1 MKNYLKWL
9 FRWYVLFSILLT
21 ILFGGLWTL
30 YTYNSNDQWYR
41 KLLLMHTVNI
51 AESIDPDIINE
62 FQGSGADYNN
72 PRYHLL
78 LTRLRTVR
86 SLIPR
91 CKYLYLMGRNENKQV
106 FFYIDTQE
114 DIEETPPAQPGDLY
128 DDASEELINC
138 FDTGVPFVEGPL
150 PDEWGVWVSALV
162 PIKDVAQRKVS
173 AVLGMDIDAKDWNL
187 IVWEK
192 TYPTLVFTILL
203 IGVILLSGIG
213 FSRRE
218 NRKEELG
225 RLKFTETILAFM
237 CSFIF
242 TIATVWFISERDQ
255 RQHCVILDE
264 VSKTTIRFLNEK
276 LEDIRDV
283 LIPALISYYQNSDE
297 VRLEEFYNFTN
308 SFTKEKASYLSFFW
322 IPLVDKNN
330 KEQFLREGAEI
341 YKSDFQI
348 WELDENGNK
357 IPARE
362 KNFYFPIFYSSKDT
376 DISTIGYDINSN
388 EKARTAI
395 QQAIN
400 TGRVSMLLSNEVS
413 LFSQYPSS
421 IFILFSPVIK
431 DKEDK
436 GIIGITLDMNSFVK
450 VWLEKTAH
458 GFINKPLYFD
468 YYYISDSEDIIN
480 VYSDQPQKG
489 DFEFLKE
496 FNVFGSDRLFFTVF
510 IFQQLFGIE
519 VQPGELK
526 EIKIIDDRIPAFVL
540 GLIASFALTLVIA
553 ILSNY
558 NQTLQ
563 RLIYQRTSEL
573 YQSRELLKSTLYSIG
588 DAVISVDKEG
598 YIVDINRSAKELIG
612 LSAKDA
618 VGKKIDEVIQLEDYT
633 TRQKLEN
640 PIYKTLQTGER
651 VDIGNNTLLISRT
664 GEEYNIA
671 DSCTP
676 IYDEQKNL
684 LGAVFVFRDVTEE
697 YRQKQKLLESEL
709 FQRTLMESV
718 QVGVVLIDYET
729 HVIEYINPLGAQM
742 FGSEREEII
751 GNICHKFLC
760 PADVG
765 NCPVHSKEVEIVNQE
780 KILITADGKEK
791 PVLKSVRVISI
802 GGKDKILDC
811 FIDISKE
818 KEIANEL
825 LITNQQLL
833 VAVQRAQE
841 LAVKAELANMA
852 KSEFL
857 ANMSHEIRTP
867 MNAIIGMTSLLL
879 DTELEPQQRHFAEV
893 IQSSG
898 ESLLSLINDIL
909 DFSKIEARK
918 LDLEEIDF
926 DLISMLEDFSNVM
939 AVRANEK
946 NLELVIATDDNVPSL
961 VKGDPGRIRQILTNL
976 VGNAIKF
983 TQKGEVK
990 VHVTCVDETEDDVM
1004 LKFIVKDTGIGIPK
1018 DKIKNL
1024 FQKFTQVDASMTRRF
1039 GGTGLGLAISKDLA
1053 EMMQGSIGVES
1064 EYGKGS
1070 TFWFTIRV
1078 KKQKNVQPKIYVFP
1092 EDLQN
1097 VRILIVDDNA
1107 SNREILRM
1115 RLKSW
1120 GARPEEATDAFT
1132 ALNIL
1137 KAAKKENDPI
1147 QLCIIDM
1154 QMPEMDG
1161 ETLGKII
1168 ANDENLS
1175 DTVLVMLTSI
1185 GIRGDVKKYKE
1196 IGFSAYLTKPIRH
1209 NELFDIL
1216 TALLSM
1222 SKTKQ
1227 TEGERP
1233 FFTPSIITRHSVR
1246 DIQKQI
1252 KKFKARVLLA
1262 EDNLVNQQVAVG
1274 MLSKLGVTTEIANNG
1289 KEALDL
1295 LSKNDYDLVF
1305 MDVQMPEMDGYQATQ
1320 AIREGVAGEKNKNIV
1335 IIAMT
1340 AHALE
1345 GDRNKCI
1352 ELGMNDYIPKPIVI
1366 ERLVEVL
1373 EKWTPEKMQVEKES
1387 PAVIKKPLPDKEH
1400 STAKAIHT
1408 DMHVVFDYKS
1418 FMKRVMEDKE
1428 LARTI
1433 LNSFMEDVP
1442 KQIEILKKYIE
1453 ESRISEAER
1462 QAHSIKGASANIGG
1476 EQLREVAFRIEKLCK
1491 EGNITEV
1498 PELIKQLDEQ
1508 FDELSEKIKEI
1519 FYD

>member
-1 MKNYLKWL
+1 
-9 FRWYVLFSILLT
+9 
-21 ILFGGLWTL
+21 
-30 YTYNSNDQWYR
+30 
-41 KLLLMHTVNI
+41 
-51 AESIDPDIINE
+51 
-62 FQGSGADYNN
+62 
-72 PRYHLL
+72 
-78 LTRLRTVR
+78 
-86 SLIPR
+86 
-91 CKYLYLMGRNENKQV
+91 MGRNENKQV

-138 FDTGVPFVEGPL
+138 FDTGIPFVEGPL
-150 PDEWGVWVSALV
+150 PDKWGVWVSALV
-162 PIKDVAQRKVS
+162 PIKDISQRKVI
-173 AVLGMDIDAKDWNL
+173 AVLGMDIEAKDWNL
-187 IVWEK
+187 IVWER
-192 TYPTLVFTILL
+192 TYPTLVFTLL
-203 IGVILLSGIG
+203 IIGAILLSGIG
-213 FSRRE
+213 FVLRE
-218 NRKEELG
+218 KRKEKLG
-225 RLKFTETILAFM
+225 RFRFTETILAFVV
-237 CSFIF
+237 SIVF
-242 TIATVWFISERDQ
+242 TLATVWFVSERDH
-255 RQHCVILDE
+255 RQHSVILDE
-264 VSKTTIRFLNEK
+264 VSKTTVGSLNEK
-276 LEDIRDV
+276 LEDIHDV
-283 LIPALISYYQNSDE
+283 VIPSITSFFQNSDD
-297 VRLEEFYNFTN
+297 VRQDEFYNFTN
-308 SFTKEKASYLSFFW
+308 SFSKEMDSCLSFFW
-322 IPLVDKNN
+322 IPYIDKDD
-330 KEQFLREGAEI
+330 KEQFVREGAEI

-348 WELDENGNK
+348 WELDKNGNN

-362 KNFYFPIFYSSKDT
+362 RNFYFPIFYTSKNSDA
-376 DISTIGYDINSN
+376 SMIGYDMNSN
-388 EKARTAI
+388 EKARTVI
-395 QQAIN
+395 QEAIN
-400 TGRVSMLLSNEVS
+400 TGRVSMVLSNEIT

-421 IFILFSPVIK
+421 VFILFSPVIK
-431 DKEDK
+431 NKELK
-436 GIIGITLDMNSFVK
+436 GVIGLILDMDSFIK
-450 VWLEKTAH
+450 VGLERLAQ
-458 GFINKPLYFD
+458 GFIYKPLYLD
-468 YYYISDSEDIIN
+468 YFYISNLEKIIN
-480 VYSDQPQKG
+480 IYSDHPQTSG
-489 DFEFLKE
+489 TNALNEL
-496 FNVFGSDRLFFTVF
+496 NVFNTDRLFFTVF
-510 IFQQLFGIE
+510 IFQKLFGIV
-519 VQPGELK
+519 VQPGDWK
-526 EIKIIDDRIPAFVL
+526 ETKVIDDRIPAFIL
-540 GLIASFALTLVIA
+540 SLIASFALTLVIA
-553 ILSNY
+553 IFSNY

-563 RLIYQRTSEL
+563 RLINQRTSEL
-573 YQSRELLKSTLYSIG
+573 YNSRELIKSTLYSIG
-588 DAVISVDKEG
+588 DAVVSVDKDG
-598 YIVDINRSAKELIG
+598 YVIDINRSAKELIG

-618 VGKKIDEVIQLEDYT
+618 VGKKVDEIIQLEDYT

-651 VDIGNNTLLISRT
+651 IDIGNNTLLISRT
-664 GEEYNIA
+664 GEKYNIA

-676 IYDEQKNL
+676 IYDEERNL

-697 YRQKQKLLESEL
+697 YKQKQKLLDSEL

-718 QVGVVLIDYET
+718 QAGVVLIDYET
-729 HVIEYINPLGAQM
+729 HVIEYINPSGARM
-742 FGSEREEII
+742 FRAEKEEII
-751 GNICHKFLC
+751 GKVCHKFLC

-765 NCPVHSKEVEIVNQE
+765 HCPVHSKETEIVNQE
-780 KILITADGKEK
+780 KILLTADGTEK
-791 PVLKSVRVISI
+791 PVLKSVKIISL
-802 GGKDKILDC
+802 GGKDKIVDC

-818 KEIANEL
+818 KDIENEL
-825 LITNQQLL
+825 RNTNQQLL
-833 VAVQRAQE
+833 SAVQRAQE

-879 DTELEPQQRHFAEV
+879 DTELDPQQRHFAEV

-961 VKGDPGRIRQILTNL
+961 IKGDPGRIRQILANL

-990 VHVTCVDETEDDVM
+990 VQVSCVEETDDDAM
-1004 LKFIVKDTGIGIPK
+1004 LKFVVTDTGIGIPK
-1018 DKIKNL
+1018 DKVKNL

-1039 GGTGLGLAISKDLA
+1039 GGTGLGLAISKELA
-1053 EMMQGSIGVES
+1053 QMMHGSIGVES
-1064 EYGKGS
+1064 IYGKGS

-1078 KKQKNVQPKIYVFP
+1078 KKQKNVKPKTYIFP

-1120 GARPEEATDAFT
+1120 GARPEEAPDAFT

-1168 ANDENLS
+1168 AKDENLS

-1227 TEGERP
+1227 MEGERP

-1252 KKFKARVLLA
+1252 RKFKVKVLLA

-1274 MLSKLGVTTEIANNG
+1274 MLSKLGVTTEVANHG

-1320 AIREGVAGEKNKNIV
+1320 AIREGLAGEKNKNIV

-1345 GDRNKCI
+1345 GDRSKCI
-1352 ELGMNDYIPKPIVI
+1352 EAGMNDYISKPIVI

-1373 EKWTPEKMQVEKES
+1373 EKWTSEKMQIEKE
-1387 PAVIKKPLPDKEH
+1387 PLTIVKKFPSDKEH
-1400 STAKAIHT
+1400 STSKTTHT
-1408 DMHVVFDYKS
+1408 DIRMVFDYKS

-1453 ESRISEAER
+1453 ENRITEAER

-1476 EQLREVAFRIEKLCK
+1476 EQVRELAFRIEKLCK

-1508 FDELSEKIKEI
+1508 FKELSEKIKEI